1 MQRDLKTLR
10 GWHEAGEALKEEGLL
25 VIPLSRR
32 SRDKV
37 SRHGLRSDPATVNGA
52 VGMAVY

>member
-37 SRHGLRSDPATVNGA
+37 SRHGLRSDPAAVSGA

>member
-1 MQRDLKTLR
+1 MKLEKTWLLPK
-10 GWHEAGEALKEEGLL
+10 ALKEEGLL
-25 VIPLSRR
+25 VIPLSHR

-37 SRHGLRSDPATVNGA
+37 SRHSLRSDPATVNGA